1 MPFQK
6 GKSGNPGGRPKSKW
20 RELLDQ
26 ALIEVGKQQKPKT
39 TPMKALAEAFYKDNT
54 VKLGVLKTM
63 LPTLKAVD
71 AKINE
76 DSPFRLIIDVTP
88 KRPTPK
94 QGKSST
100 EVEAKS
106 G

>member
-39 TPMKALAEAFYKDNT
+39 TPMKALAEAYYTDNT

-63 LPTLKAVD
+63 LPALKAVD
-71 AKINE
+71 AKITE

-88 KRPTPK
+88 KSPTPK
-94 QGKSST
+94 RGKTSDK
-100 EVEAKS
+100 AKAKT
-106 G
+106 